1 MTTEFHPGRRSSRS
15 RPTWREGSYSS
26 RPRGAA
32 AGPQAAAVP
41 RAPLLSSRV
50 LGAGRLL
57 APANNWEMSPGV
69 LGKDGALSGKVVP
82 TALCSDCFISKLK
95 APKKLFGEPMWS

>member
-1 MTTEFHPGRRSSRS
+1 MKWRHMTTEFRPGRRSSRS
-15 RPTWREGSYSS
+15 RPTWREGSYGS

-41 RAPLLSSRV
+41 QAPLLSSCV

-57 APANNWEMSPGV
+57 APANNWGMSPECWGRT
-69 LGKDGALSGKVVP
+69 GH
-82 TALCSDCFISKLK
+82 
-95 APKKLFGEPMWS
+95 